1 MQKWEY
7 LSVVVEL
14 TKDGPSKIIGVN
26 GRHAAAQQRW
36 FSDKLR
42 DAHEF
47 FGEIGNQG
55 WELVGVGTVKEGA
68 LGSHG
73 LYFKRQKPE

>member
-14 TKDGPSKIIGVN
+14 TKDGPSKITGVN
-26 GRHAAAQQRW
+26 GKHAAVQGGW
-36 FSDKLR
+36 FSDKRR

-47 FGEIGNQG
+47 FGELGDQG
-55 WELVGVGTVKEGA
+55 WELAGVGTVKEGV
-68 LGSHG
+68 GSHA
-73 LYFKRQKPE
+73 LYFKRPRPE